1 MWKKMRHAATAK
13 EEMRLHSGVHG
24 KSNRR
29 AGRQKWRWRWAM
41 KKIPKG
47 ADNTVMSFCDHIA
60 VEKPV
65 DPVAKE
71 FCKRV
76 KKDAELKTALLD
88 MEDDACSCC
97 DC

>member
-1 MWKKMRHAATAK
+1 
-13 EEMRLHSGVHG
+13 
-24 KSNRR
+24 
-29 AGRQKWRWRWAM
+29 M

-47 ADNTVMSFCDHIA
+47 VDNTVMSFCDRIA